1 MSLDVLTRKSLSLFD
16 AVGGWRTVAEGVASR
31 VVFLLAYLLTG
42 RVWTSALIA
51 VGGVAVLAAARAWTD
66 RRYWPAAIGLA
77 IVGGSALLAGS
88 TGQAI
93 NFYLPAVLIQAVQ
106 GAVFLLSM
114 VVRWPM
120 VGVAVGAVRR
130 DRSWRHDPARRRRY
144 QWCTAVFVVKC
155 AIATAV
161 QLPLYLA
168 GQTTALG
175 IAATLLGGA
184 PAAGACIYLCWRIL
198 RERPAIDPTP
208 RTCTD
213 VSSGGSPG
221 PG

>member
-31 VVFLLAYLLTG
+31 EVFLIAYLLTG
-42 RVWTSALIA
+42 QVWTSALIA
-51 VGGVAVLAAARAWTD
+51 VGGVAVLAVVRVWAD
-66 RRYWPAAIGLA
+66 RRYWSAAIGLA
-77 IVGGSALLAGS
+77 IVGGSALLAGT

-93 NFYLPAVLIQAVQ
+93 NFYLPAVVIQAAQ

-114 VVRWPM
+114 LARWPVM
-120 VGVAVGAVRR
+120 GVVHR
-130 DRSWRHDPARRRRY
+130 DRFGWRSDPAAGRRY
-144 QWCTAVFVVKC
+144 QLCTAVFVVKC

-161 QLPLYLA
+161 QMPLYVA

-184 PAAGACIYLCWRIL
+184 PSAGACFYLCWRIL
-198 RERPAIDPTP
+198 REDPQT
-208 RTCTD
+208 
-213 VSSGGSPG
+213 V
-221 PG
+221 